1 MIEIY
6 CKVEEAPPRC
16 KVCGDRLYKVDD
28 EDDGLIKRCWACGR
42 KHDLDGNL
50 IKREWEQVTRGRPS
64 AR

>member
-16 KVCGDRLYKVDD
+16 KVCGDRLYKVND

-42 KHDLDGNL
+42 KHDLDGEL
-50 IKREWEQVTRGRPS
+50 IKPKPNEGKRGRPS